1 MSTQTKTKTGAE
13 PCTNNEAITSY
24 LDYLA
29 TAQEKFAASVKESRE
44 RASRVNDSVLDAVL
58 EAQRE
63 AIATGKRLAANPQ
76 DYAANVKIVIDAAT
90 AAQERTLAL
99 AKSLYQ
105 EQADV
110 AAEFRKLWEG
120 AVKSSN
126 ELSEGARKFG
136 TLWPK
141 VA

>member
-13 PCTNNEAITSY
+13 PCTNNEAVNSY

-44 RASRVNDSVLDAVL
+44 RSSRVNDTLLNAL
-58 EAQRE
+58 LNAQRE
-63 AIATGKRLAANPQ
+63 AISTGKRLAAHPQ
-76 DYAANVKIVIDAAT
+76 DYAANVKIVIDAAS

-126 ELSEGARKFG
+126 ELSEGAKKFG
-136 TLWPK
+136 ALWPK

>member
-1 MSTQTKTKTGAE
+1 MSTKTKTGAE
-13 PCTNNEAITSY
+13 PCTNSEAVTSY

-29 TAQEKFAASVKESRE
+29 TAQEKFAASVKENRE
-44 RASRVNDSVLDAVL
+44 RSTRVTDTLFNALLD
-58 EAQRE
+58 AQRE
-63 AIATGKRLAANPQ
+63 AIATGKRLAAHPQ
-76 DYAANVKIVIDAAT
+76 DYAANVQIVIDAAS

-110 AAEFRKLWEG
+110 AADFRKLWEG

-126 ELSEGARKFG
+126 ELSEGAKKFG
-136 TLWPK
+136 ALWPK

>member
-1 MSTQTKTKTGAE
+1 MSTHNAKPKAGDT
-13 PCTNNEAITSY
+13 CTSSEAFSSY

-44 RASRVNDSVLDAVL
+44 RASRVNDALIDALLDT
-58 EAQRE
+58 QRD
-63 AIATGKRLAANPQ
+63 AIATSKRLAANPQ
-76 DYAANVKIVIDAAT
+76 DHAANVKLVIDAAS
-90 AAQERTLAL
+90 AAQERTLTL

-110 AAEFRKLWEG
+110 AAEFRKLWES

-126 ELSEGARKFG
+126 DLGESAKKFG
-136 TLWPK
+136 ALWPK